1 MYYFFS
7 IYGPRI
13 VQDGS
18 ESREEDVNPHI
29 SNLVQNL
36 FDHIE
41 ISTTTTSPRQ
51 QQQQQQRPLTLSQ
64 IAQHTT
70 LEVYH
75 SSTNQENEMVLE
87 EQNQVQCAICHCD
100 IHQGSIVRKLNVC
113 GHYFHQGCIDTWLVH
128 HTSCPIC
135 RRSIVPSSS

>member
-13 VQDGS
+13 VQEES
-18 ESREEDVNPHI
+18 ESREDVNPQI

-41 ISTTTTSPRQ
+41 ISTTTTTPRQ
-51 QQQQQQRPLTLSQ
+51 QQQTLTLSQ

-87 EQNQVQCAICHCD
+87 EENQVQCAICHCD

-113 GHYFHQGCIDTWLVH
+113 GHYFHQGCIDTWLVN

>member
-13 VQDGS
+13 VQDES
-18 ESREEDVNPHI
+18 ESREDVNPHI

-41 ISTTTTSPRQ
+41 ISTTTPTPRQ
-51 QQQQQQRPLTLSQ
+51 QQQTLTLSQ

-75 SSTNQENEMVLE
+75 PSTNQENEMVLE
-87 EQNQVQCAICHCD
+87 EENEVQCAICHCS
-100 IHQGSIVRKLNVC
+100 IHQGSIIRKLNVC

-135 RRSIVPSSS
+135 RRLIVPSSP

>member
-13 VQDGS
+13 VQEES
-18 ESREEDVNPHI
+18 ESREDVNPQI

-41 ISTTTTSPRQ
+41 ISTTTTTPRQ
-51 QQQQQQRPLTLSQ
+51 QQQQTLTLSQ

-87 EQNQVQCAICHCD
+87 EENQVQCAICHCD

-113 GHYFHQGCIDTWLVH
+113 GHYFHQGCIDTWLVNQN
-128 HTSCPIC
+128 SCPIC
-135 RRSIVPSSS
+135 RRSIVP